1 MVVKLPTFPECNHP
15 VVRLLAHRSDRE
27 LLHLFQI
34 CPAKGQYF
42 TAIFCRYS
50 HLVYALIRNSA
61 QSPVQVDYLFA
72 KTWQCIYDELQHL
85 KLDKQVSSSEQRA
98 LQSWILNMSAVSI
111 NEANLPPVETINYAL
126 SAAPPPLWCY
136 LEEALEHLPATCRLI
151 LTLAQTFHW
160 SESRIAAYLA
170 TEGEIISPEQV
181 QVQLQE
187 GYQLLEALLPKDI
200 QEIYLST
207 AANEE

>member
-1 MVVKLPTFPECNHP
+1 MKLPTFPECNHP
-15 VVRLLAHRSDRE
+15 VVKLLAHRSDQA
-27 LLHLFQI
+27 LLHLFQN
-34 CPAKGQYF
+34 CREKGQYF

-50 HLVYALIRNSA
+50 HLVYALINNFGCSA
-61 QSPVQVDYLFA
+61 VQVDYLFA
-72 KTWQCIYDELQHL
+72 KTWLRIYYELQDL
-85 KLDKQVSSSEQRA
+85 KLKEQVYSSEQQA
-98 LQSWILNMSAVSI
+98 LQSWILNMTAISI
-111 NEANLPPVETINYAL
+111 NGANLPPVETINYAL

-136 LEEALEHLPATCRLI
+136 LEEALEHLPATSRLI

-170 TEGEIISPEQV
+170 TEGETISPAQV

-187 GYQLLEALLPKDI
+187 GYQLLQSLLPKDI

-207 AANEE
+207 AASQE